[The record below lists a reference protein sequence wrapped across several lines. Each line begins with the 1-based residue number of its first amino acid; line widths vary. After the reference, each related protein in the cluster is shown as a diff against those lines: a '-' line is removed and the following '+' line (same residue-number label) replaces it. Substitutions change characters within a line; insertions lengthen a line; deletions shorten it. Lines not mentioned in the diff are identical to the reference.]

1 MWFDRYLPESL
12 VHPGFAPRRAAMRSA
27 EKVVHRLGEVP
38 QRLLLH
44 GLRPGRQ
51 PIVLGTS
58 GGQLRTL
65 LVVAGR
71 AATGL
76 PVLLLLDGQ
85 VPHVPGMA
93 TMLGQR
99 RRLLSGG

>member
-1 MWFDRYLPESL
+1 
-12 VHPGFAPRRAAMRSA
+12 
-27 EKVVHRLGEVP
+27 
-38 QRLLLH
+38 
-44 GLRPGRQ
+44 
-51 PIVLGTS
+51 
-58 GGQLRTL
+58 L